1 MRTAPRFSMM
11 EPESLFSASA
21 IADANLQ
28 QRHDMDTP
36 RKPLK
41 TCPTCGEQ
49 AEARSP
55 EDFMRY
61 GKGWFDCPNGHGFYS
76 RGFNEIPK
84 R

>member
-1 MRTAPRFSMM
+1 M
-11 EPESLFSASA
+11 
-21 IADANLQ
+21 DA
-28 QRHDMDTP
+28 P

-76 RGFNEIPK
+76 RGFNELPK